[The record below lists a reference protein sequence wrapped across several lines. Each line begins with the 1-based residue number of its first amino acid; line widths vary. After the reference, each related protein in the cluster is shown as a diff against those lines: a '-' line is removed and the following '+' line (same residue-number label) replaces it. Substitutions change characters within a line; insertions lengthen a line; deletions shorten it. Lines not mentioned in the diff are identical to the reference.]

1 MPQYPSNSY
10 SGGYTY
16 PTAINMPYYPSGI
29 GGTNVPLYNSPSVGA
44 VPQYQP
50 PQRPVM
56 PQRSLNGM
64 IVQSAENITADAV
77 PMDGSIAVFPKQD
90 MSEIYVKNWNADGTI
105 RTITYK
111 PVVETKPEAQSSNSI
126 DESSFDDK
134 LTDLTNRMNRLE
146 TSFHKMQSK
155 QNQRKENNET

>member
-10 SGGYTY
+10 SGGYGY
-16 PTAINMPYYPSGI
+16 PTAVNMLYPTSVVGSPYLSGVQP
-29 GGTNVPLYNSPSVGA
+29 NVQ
-44 VPQYQP
+44 QYQP

-64 IVQSAENITADAV
+64 IVQSVENITADAV

-111 PVVETKPEAQSSNSI
+111 PVVETKPEVQSSNSF
-126 DESSFDDK
+126 DESSFSDK